1 MVQGPLLDLR
11 PGDILLYRPSDLVG
25 WIIAIKTWARFSHV
39 EVYVGNDMAVGSR
52 FRTGVRS
59 YPLRKE
65 NLGAVLRPY
74 TTLDLESA
82 LQWFYT
88 SATGQGYDLLG
99 LLCFTLAVKHG
110 SARKMFCSEFTTR
123 LFRHGKVHIIAPH
136 WDADRVAPGS
146 LLMTPVLEVIWTDG
160 GRL

>member
-11 PGDILLYRPSDLVG
+11 PADLLLYRPSDLVG
-25 WIIAIKTWARFSHV
+25 WIIAVKTWSRFSHC
-39 EVYVGNDMAVGSR
+39 EIYVGNDMAVGSR
-52 FRTGVRS
+52 WPKGVQC

-74 TTLDLESA
+74 SPPDMERGM
-82 LQWFYT
+82 QWFYS

-99 LLCFTLAVKHG
+99 LLCFTLAVRRGHP
-110 SARKMFCSEFTTR
+110 RKMFCSEFATR
-123 LFRHGKVHIIAPH
+123 FYRHARLNVIAPH

-146 LLMTPVLEVIWTDG
+146 LLMTPAFEAVWTDG
-160 GRL
+160 GKL